1 MDGTVNRGTRVECR
15 VGQPIAAVAEPAGFP
30 VRRGAAIQA
39 VRRACKE
46 PFCGQQG
53 TPGRQRR
60 PQCGPQPS
68 GSQPGPVRPL
78 TASCWIRRSLA
89 VSSRY
94 GRPLRGSPLGLG
106 ALFRG
111 AIVSMLYRSASRCTY
126 PTGMQRGRPRM
137 RGGPC
142 VNQMSAKSPPIAHKG
157 SQKIR
162 PGTAPGPAG
171 RCPGAG
177 RCR

>member
-1 MDGTVNRGTRVECR
+1 MVLSIGAPGSN
-15 VGQPIAAVAEPAGFP
+15 AVKDSRSPQLRNLPASPYGG
-30 VRRGAAIQA
+30 VRQSRPCGG
-39 VRRACKE
+39 RACKE

-60 PQCGPQPS
+60 PQCGPRPS
-68 GSQPGPVRPL
+68 GLQPGPVRPL

-137 RGGPC
+137 RAAPVSFRC
-142 VNQMSAKSPPIAHKG
+142 QQKAIRLPTKVHK
-157 SQKIR
+157 KLR

-177 RCR
+177 RCQ